1 MEAMEA
7 MIDAKFDAFFT
18 KLEAKLD
25 ALLDQITPPKQ
36 HHQSEKPLQSEQPIT
51 PPEPVTPLQPV
62 IALEQ
67 PITPPQ
73 PPPEPSSIEKE
84 KETST
89 SSTSDAKP
97 HQASSEDLYKLQ
109 TLRQSTRFTR
119 FAPTSAPA
127 PKLSF
132 SAMMPYQQ
140 ATFVPLPAYI
150 RRAREMEATGQG

>member
-1 MEAMEA
+1 MSPPTEYPGLTHEQIASLKTIIKAATIEAVKEA
-7 MIDAKFDAFFT
+7 VSEAF
-18 KLEAKLD
+18 
-25 ALLDQITPPKQ
+25 KQ
-36 HHQSEKPLQSEQPIT
+36 HLQPIT

-97 HQASSEDLYKLQ
+97 YQASSEDLCKLPTRCQSPANPVLGFQ
-109 TLRQSTRFTR
+109 TFDFYTEH
-119 FAPTSAPA
+119 FAPSMQFG
-127 PKLSF
+127 S
-132 SAMMPYQQ
+132 
-140 ATFVPLPAYI
+140 PLGYI
-150 RRAREMEATGQG
+150 RDAEEMKTIG

>member
-1 MEAMEA
+1 MSPPTEYLGLTHEQIASLKTIIKAATIEAVKEA
-7 MIDAKFDAFFT
+7 VSEAF
-18 KLEAKLD
+18 
-25 ALLDQITPPKQ
+25 KQ
-36 HHQSEKPLQSEQPIT
+36 HLQPIT

-150 RRAREMEATGQG
+150 RRAREMEVTGQG